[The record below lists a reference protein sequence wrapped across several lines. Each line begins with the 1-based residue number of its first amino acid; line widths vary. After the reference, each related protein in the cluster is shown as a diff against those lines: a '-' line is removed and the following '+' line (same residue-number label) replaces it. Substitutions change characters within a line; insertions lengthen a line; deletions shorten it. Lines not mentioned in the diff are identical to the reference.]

1 MLSLRRQTARQR
13 SILISIG
20 CNSGMPFLRESPETC
35 QYNFDLLARL
45 ERSRS
50 IRLVK
55 RLDGGTIRQSTHWCK
70 IGETD
75 PHQSSPIANLACGK
89 IATVSA
95 PVWDAAEWTDELL
108 GW

>member
-13 SILISIG
+13 SILISVG

-50 IRLVK
+50 MGLVK
-55 RLDGGTIRQSTHWCK
+55 RLDSGAIGQSTHTGAK
-70 IGETD
+70 
-75 PHQSSPIANLACGK
+75 SARPILISHRRSRILPTGDCYG
-89 IATVSA
+89 
-95 PVWDAAEWTDELL
+95 L
-108 GW
+108 GAGVGRGRMDG